1 MDTLAQA
8 QIELNKKYGGRLVAI
23 AWSIEII
30 AASIG
35 LFIGIS
41 SAISS
46 IAYYESLEGSNAI
59 IGSTFTNTFI
69 GAAPFIIIA
78 AVELTK
84 IPLAL
89 GFYRTKRLVWRLLFL
104 ITLLLLVFV
113 TFETMFNGLERNF
126 SALESKIQEPRRQF
140 QEQNSK
146 LDNINTALSEV
157 NSRTVEQIDD
167 DYLVKINTATE
178 ESRNRINELSN
189 SRNQSIQKITDNKNS
204 LLESYTSISDSRG
217 TQQKVDRIRA
227 DIKKEEDD
235 AIKLIQAENDRINTQ
250 LEDIDIAIQKIE
262 DNMTSELLNAG
273 IFGKGAIRTAAQ
285 NKTNQRIEEKQTI
298 SKARED
304 VISKIEAKRD
314 AFVNSKRID
323 LAKAEEELTKAQG
336 KDSGDIEKGTSAYDK
351 QIDSEYEYWGGLI
364 AEENSSLER
373 RLNSLDSEKAE
384 LKSLQRKREE
394 SIPLLEGERLAIRQE
409 IVSLENQINAAAREN
424 NIYRITGRFYDRES
438 AADIKVEELKVV
450 TSIWFGSIA
459 FIAAVVGAVL
469 ALAGFVLQDPESYKP
484 ILHKKRP
491 FRNALR
497 GLLIRLRKFYKNRRT
512 GVIRTTIRSLLVDLR
527 RWVRSPRIKYQKIK
541 VPHEV
546 IKEVP
551 GPEKIVY
558 KEVPKEI
565 IKNEIVYVP
574 LYSVDEGTITKD
586 KVIVP
591 KKEKDE

>member
-1 MDTLAQA
+1 
-8 QIELNKKYGGRLVAI
+8 
-23 AWSIEII
+23 
-30 AASIG
+30 
-35 LFIGIS
+35 
-41 SAISS
+41 
-46 IAYYESLEGSNAI
+46 
-59 IGSTFTNTFI
+59 
-69 GAAPFIIIA
+69 
-78 AVELTK
+78 
-84 IPLAL
+84 
-89 GFYRTKRLVWRLLFL
+89 
-104 ITLLLLVFV
+104 
-113 TFETMFNGLERNF
+113 
-126 SALESKIQEPRRQF
+126 
-140 QEQNSK
+140 
-146 LDNINTALSEV
+146 
-157 NSRTVEQIDD
+157 
-167 DYLVKINTATE
+167 
-178 ESRNRINELSN
+178 
-189 SRNQSIQKITDNKNS
+189 
-204 LLESYTSISDSRG
+204 
-217 TQQKVDRIRA
+217 
-227 DIKKEEDD
+227 
-235 AIKLIQAENDRINTQ
+235 
-250 LEDIDIAIQKIE
+250 
-262 DNMTSELLNAG
+262 MTSELLNAG

-285 NKTNQRIEEKQTI
+285 DKTNKRIEEKQTI
-298 SKARED
+298 AKARED
-304 VISKIEAKRD
+304 EISKIEAKRD

-323 LAKAEEELTKAQG
+323 LAKAEQELTKAQG
-336 KDSGDIEKGTSAYDK
+336 KDSGDIEKGTSAYDN
-351 QIDSEYEYWGGLI
+351 QIDSEYDYWGGLI

-424 NIYRITGRFYDRES
+424 NIYRITGRFYDHES